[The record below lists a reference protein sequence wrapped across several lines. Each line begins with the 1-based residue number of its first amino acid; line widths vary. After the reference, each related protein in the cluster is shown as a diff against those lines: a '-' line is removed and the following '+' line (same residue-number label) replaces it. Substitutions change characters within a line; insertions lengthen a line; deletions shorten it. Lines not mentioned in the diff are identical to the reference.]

1 MKSYVVVDAAKMR
14 YYNNL
19 AQQSVRDANYYTGE
33 DALKVKRILAT
44 IANTCLDVESFY
56 IPVNVLRQH
65 RALREGFFK
74 EVDLDALMES
84 FVDFSYRLNW

>member
-1 MKSYVVVDAAKMR
+1 MKSYVVVDAVKMR

-19 AQQSVRDANYYTGE
+19 AQHEVQKANYYTGD

-56 IPVNVLRQH
+56 LPVNVLRQH

-74 EVDLDALMES
+74 EVDLDVLMDS
-84 FVDFSYRLNW
+84 FVSSFNRFT